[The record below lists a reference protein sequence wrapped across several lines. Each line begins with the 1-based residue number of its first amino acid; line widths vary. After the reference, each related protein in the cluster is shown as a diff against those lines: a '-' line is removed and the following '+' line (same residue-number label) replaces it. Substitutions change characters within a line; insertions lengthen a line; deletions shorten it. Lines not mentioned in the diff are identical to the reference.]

1 VTTTPTVW
9 RNQFVDNAT
18 DNGFQQDSGVVAATS
33 DGNFYAIWRDSG
45 NFNSGHS
52 DIVGRSFDTFG
63 TPVGGDVSLLPL
75 NNAFGV
81 PFNAS
86 QPATVALPIA
96 GQADGTA
103 TAFTDNFNNGPDFD
117 VYVVRTNASLTRLEN
132 PLLIDGSTSVAND
145 PSVTSFADGGL
156 VVSYTIQNSTTD
168 WDILARTVSPSGV
181 VGPVITIFNDTDR
194 SDLSD
199 LATLKNGNF
208 VAVFESQFL
217 GSPTDLDV
225 FFTIKTENGT
235 NVVSP
240 TTVTGAGST
249 ATETNPHVAALAGG
263 GFVVTWTDSAGDV
276 NGTSQGI
283 RASVYDASGNLV
295 NNGGD
300 ILVNQFNQAGTQ
312 QSNDVTALPDG
323 GFVVAWEDIAA
334 GVDRVQRFDGT
345 GNLVG
350 TPVTISNL
358 STFDVNAATLT
369 DGRSVYTINDF
380 SSGNNNTASS
390 ILDTR
395 TTDPM
400 PNPPPPAGTTADM
413 VLRGSNSSTVIYE
426 IYDIG
431 NNAIL
436 AGYTFGQVGT
446 TFGFVTLSGFNG
458 SDTTDML
465 LRDSGNGGFEV
476 YDISNN
482 NITNAASLGAVGLDW
497 QPMGFGNFS
506 SLGENDMIL
515 RNVNNGGV
523 EVYDIRNNQITG
535 ANSMGAVGLNWQFSG
550 VGNFSG
556 RGTSDMI
563 LRDSN
568 NGGLEVYD
576 INNNAITNAAFIG
589 TVGLDWQFSGVGNFS
604 GVPGET
610 DLLLRNVNNGGLE
623 VYNINNNQLTGAA
636 FIGTVGLDWQFAGVA
651 PVNAAGASDL
661 VLRNVNTGTFEAYDI
676 ANNQITG
683 AAPLGSV
690 GLEFQLGGFA
700 ADPPT
705 GATGNLDGSTSQL
718 VQAMAS
724 FGGDSAAAPLS
735 TAPLGAD
742 TSQQP
747 LLTTPQHA

>member
-1 VTTTPTVW
+1 VTITPVVL
-9 RNQFVDNAT
+9 RSLFVDNAT

-117 VYVVRTNASLTRLEN
+117 VYVVRTNASLSRLEN

-199 LATLKNGNF
+199 LATLKNGNL

-283 RASVYDASGNLV
+283 RASVYDSSGTLV
-295 NNGGD
+295 SGD

-323 GFVVAWEDIAA
+323 GFAVVWEDVAA
-334 GVDRVQRFDGT
+334 NVDRVQRFDGA
-345 GNLVG
+345 GNIVG
-350 TPVTISNL
+350 APVTISNL
-358 STFDVNAATLT
+358 ATFDVNAATLT

-380 SSGNNNTASS
+380 SSGNNNTDST

-395 TTDPM
+395 IIT

-413 VLRGSNSSTVIYE
+413 ILRHSSYGLYE
-426 IYDIG
+426 IYDIS

-436 AGYTFGQVGT
+436 AAYELGQVGT
-446 TFGFVTLSGFNG
+446 DWQFVALGGFFG
-458 SDTTDML
+458 SDTTDMM
-465 LRDSGNGGFEV
+465 LRNSNTGGFEV

-482 NITNAASLGAVGLDW
+482 NITGAAFLGAIGQEW
-497 QPMGFGNFS
+497 QLMGFGNFS
-506 SLGENDMIL
+506 SLGETDMML
-515 RNVNNGGV
+515 RNINTGGV
-523 EVYDIRNNQITG
+523 EVCDISNNQITSVPFLG
-535 ANSMGAVGLNWQFSG
+535 TVGLNWQFSG

-568 NGGLEVYD
+568 GGGLEVYD
-576 INNNAITNAAFIG
+576 INNNQITNAAFIG

-610 DLLLRNVNNGGLE
+610 DLLLRNSNTGGLE
-623 VYNINNNQLTGAA
+623 VYDINNNQITGAA
-636 FIGTVGLDWQFAGVA
+636 FIGTVGLDWQFAGIG
-651 PVNAAGASDL
+651 PVHGAGESDL
-661 VLRNVNTGTFEAYDI
+661 VLRNKNSGAFEVYDI
-676 ANNQITG
+676 AGNSLVG
-683 AAPLGSV
+683 AASLGAV
-690 GLEFQLGGFA
+690 GLDWQLGGFA
-700 ADPPT
+700 VDPPT
-705 GATGNLDGSTSQL
+705 GAIQPASNAQL
-718 VQAMAS
+718 VQAMAGFDAGS
-724 FGGDSAAAPLS
+724 GADKSLNAAPV
-735 TAPLGAD
+735 GAD
-742 TSQQP
+742 TSQQTF
-747 LLTTPQHA
+747 LTTPQHA

>member
-1 VTTTPTVW
+1 MTITPVVL
-9 RNQFVDNAT
+9 RSLFVDNAT

-33 DGNFYAIWRDSG
+33 AGDFYAIWQDSG

-52 DIVGRSFDTFG
+52 DIVGRHFDTLG
-63 TPVGGDVSLLPL
+63 NPIGGDVSLLPL

-145 PSVTSFADGGL
+145 PSVTSFADGSL

-217 GSPTDLDV
+217 GSATDLDS

-295 NNGGD
+295 SGD

-334 GVDRVQRFDGT
+334 GVDRVQRFDAA

-446 TFGFVTLSGFNG
+446 TFGFVTLGGFDG

-465 LRDSGNGGFEV
+465 LRDSSNGGFEV

-482 NITNAASLGAVGLDW
+482 NITNAASLGTVGLDW
-497 QPMGFGNFS
+497 QAMGFGNFGS
-506 SLGENDMIL
+506 FGETDMML
-515 RNVNNGGV
+515 RNVNTGGV
-523 EVYDIRNNQITG
+523 EVYNIHNNQITG
-535 ANSMGAVGLNWQFSG
+535 ATFMGTVGLDWQQAVF
-550 VGNFSG
+550 GNFSS
-556 RGTSDMI
+556 RGTSDMV
-563 LRDSN
+563 LRDTKT
-568 NGGLEVYD
+568 GGLEVYD
-576 INNNAITNAAFIG
+576 INNNQITSAAFMG
-589 TVGLDWQFSGVGNFS
+589 RVGFDWQIIGVGNFS
-604 GVPGET
+604 SIPGES
-610 DLLLRNVNNGGLE
+610 DMVMRNINTGGLE
-623 VYNINNNQLTGAA
+623 VYDIANNQISSA
-636 FIGTVGLDWQFAGVA
+636 FFLGTVGLDWQFAGVA

-705 GATGNLDGSTSQL
+705 GATGSLDGSTSQL

-742 TSQQP
+742 TSQQQ

>member
-1 VTTTPTVW
+1 MTITPVVL
-9 RNQFVDNAT
+9 RSLFVDNAT

-33 DGNFYAIWRDSG
+33 AGDFYAIWRDSG

-52 DIVGRSFDTFG
+52 DIVGRHFDTLG
-63 TPVGGDVSLLPL
+63 NPIGGDVSLLPL

-81 PFNAS
+81 PFNAL

-96 GQADGTA
+96 GQAEGTA

-117 VYVVRTNASLTRLEN
+117 VYVVRTNASLSRLEN

-168 WDILARTVSPSGV
+168 WDILARTVSSSGV

-208 VAVFESQFL
+208 VAVFASQFL
-217 GSPTDLDV
+217 GSSTDFDA

-235 NVVSP
+235 NVVAP

-283 RASVYDASGNLV
+283 RASVYDASGTLV
-295 NNGGD
+295 SGD

-323 GFVVAWEDIAA
+323 GFAVVWEDVAA
-334 GVDRVQRFDGT
+334 GVDRVQRFDGA
-345 GNLVG
+345 GNIVG
-350 TPVTISNL
+350 APVTISNL
-358 STFDVNAATLT
+358 ATFDVNAATLT

-380 SSGNNNTASS
+380 SSGNNNTDST

-395 TTDPM
+395 TIT

-413 VLRGSNSSTVIYE
+413 ILRHSSYGLYE
-426 IYDIG
+426 IYDIS

-436 AGYTFGQVGT
+436 AAYEFGQVGT
-446 TFGFVTLSGFNG
+446 DWQFVALGGFFG
-458 SDTTDML
+458 SDTTDMM
-465 LRDSGNGGFEV
+465 LRNSNTGGFEV

-482 NITNAASLGAVGLDW
+482 NITGAAFLGAIGQEW
-497 QPMGFGNFS
+497 QLMGFGNFS
-506 SLGENDMIL
+506 SLGETDMML
-515 RNVNNGGV
+515 RNINTGGV
-523 EVYDIRNNQITG
+523 EVCDISNNQITSVPFLG
-535 ANSMGAVGLNWQFSG
+535 TVGLNWQFSG

-563 LRDSN
+563 LRNSN
-568 NGGLEVYD
+568 GGGLEVYD
-576 INNNAITNAAFIG
+576 INNNQITNAAFIG

-604 GVPGET
+604 SVPGET
-610 DLLLRNVNNGGLE
+610 DLLLRNSNTGGLE
-623 VYNINNNQLTGAA
+623 VYDINNNQITGAA
-636 FIGTVGLDWQFAGVA
+636 FIGTVGLDWQFAGIG
-651 PVNAAGASDL
+651 PVHGAGESDL
-661 VLRNVNTGTFEAYDI
+661 VLRNKNSGAFEVYDI
-676 ANNQITG
+676 AGNSLVG
-683 AAPLGSV
+683 AASLGAV
-690 GLEFQLGGFA
+690 GLDWQLGGFA
-700 ADPPT
+700 VDPPT
-705 GATGNLDGSTSQL
+705 GAIQPASNAQL

-724 FGGDSAAAPLS
+724 FDAGSGADKSLNA
-735 TAPLGAD
+735 APLGAD
-742 TSQQP
+742 TSQQTF
-747 LLTTPQHA
+747 LTTPQHA

>member
-1 VTTTPTVW
+1 LTITPVVL
-9 RNQFVDNAT
+9 RSLFVDNAT
-18 DNGFQQDSGVVAATS
+18 DNGFQQDSGVVAATAAG
-33 DGNFYAIWRDSG
+33 DFYAIWRDSG

-52 DIVGRSFDTFG
+52 DIVGRHFDTLG
-63 TPVGGDVSLLPL
+63 NPIGGDVSLLPL

-96 GQADGTA
+96 GQAEGTA

-117 VYVVRTNASLTRLEN
+117 VYVVRTNASLSRLEN

-217 GSPTDLDV
+217 GSSTDLDA

-295 NNGGD
+295 TGD

-323 GFVVAWEDIAA
+323 GFAVVWEDVAA
-334 GVDRVQRFDGT
+334 GVDRVQRFDGA
-345 GNLVG
+345 GNIVG
-350 TPVTISNL
+350 APVTISNL
-358 STFDVNAATLT
+358 ATFDVNAATLT

-380 SSGNNNTASS
+380 SSGNNNTDST

-395 TTDPM
+395 IIT

-413 VLRGSNSSTVIYE
+413 ILRHSSYGLYE
-426 IYDIG
+426 IYDIS

-436 AGYTFGQVGT
+436 AAYEFGQVGT
-446 TFGFVTLSGFNG
+446 DWQFVALGGFFG
-458 SDTTDML
+458 SDTTDMM
-465 LRDSGNGGFEV
+465 LRNSNTGGFEV

-482 NITNAASLGAVGLDW
+482 NITGAAFLGAIGQEW
-497 QPMGFGNFS
+497 QLMGFGNFS
-506 SLGENDMIL
+506 SLGETDMML
-515 RNVNNGGV
+515 RNINTGGV
-523 EVYDIRNNQITG
+523 EVCDISNNQITSVPFLG
-535 ANSMGAVGLNWQFSG
+535 TVGLNWQFSG

-568 NGGLEVYD
+568 GGGLEVYD
-576 INNNAITNAAFIG
+576 INNNQITNAAFIG

-610 DLLLRNVNNGGLE
+610 DLLLRNSNTGGLE
-623 VYNINNNQLTGAA
+623 VYDINNNQITGAA
-636 FIGTVGLDWQFAGVA
+636 FIGTVGLDWQFAGIG
-651 PVNAAGASDL
+651 PVHGTGESDL
-661 VLRNVNTGTFEAYDI
+661 VLRNKNSGAFEVYDI
-676 ANNQITG
+676 AGNSLVG
-683 AAPLGSV
+683 AASLGAV
-690 GLEFQLGGFA
+690 GLDWQLGGFA
-700 ADPPT
+700 VDPPT
-705 GATGNLDGSTSQL
+705 GSIQPASNAQL
-718 VQAMAS
+718 VQAMAG
-724 FGGDSAAAPLS
+724 FGGSAADTSNPIPLS
-735 TAPLGAD
+735 AD
-742 TSQQP
+742 TSQQT